1 MLAAISYREP
11 CNRLIFRDCI
21 VSIVPLELAS
31 RGVSFVLLSYKRKK
45 NFRSVYARDTRRDS
59 RWERW
64 EKGGETRARKWEGD
78 DDEGEIG
85 FALQSRWSVTMRRF
99 VSAST
104 QALIRSMNYPIT
116 LLSETV
122 LDRDARCEIYITGGS
137 LNLISRQFS
146 RETKFLSLRSRSAIK
161 CAGILRIWKYDLIK
175 G

>member
-1 MLAAISYREP
+1 MKIYCRELMLAAAISYREP

-31 RGVSFVLLSYKRKK
+31 RGVSFVLLFYKRKK
-45 NFRSVYARDTRRDS
+45 IFAAFTRETHDAIRDESDGKR
-59 RWERW
+59 
-64 EKGGETRARKWEGD
+64 GETRARKWEED

-122 LDRDARCEIYITGGS
+122 LDRDARCI
-137 LNLISRQFS
+137 
-146 RETKFLSLRSRSAIK
+146 
-161 CAGILRIWKYDLIK
+161 
-175 G
+175 